1 MTTVYYRGRLSYSL
15 PKSFSWTNRRA
26 EPGGFF
32 SWSFVSFLPEK
43 NISFSWPASNGWHL
57 GVYWHCS
64 GGQNQE
70 AGWATWNM
78 RGSEEI
84 PHYYFGHGGLDDRKR
99 LVNHV
104 SQIRGFQTWYSKGND
119 WYNFWKKFTGKK
131 KKKYCQAFQQLSLA
145 PLLHLLFPATFSHT
159 FTPLAFSTCLLCPL
173 FFIIIVIV
181 TSFYA
186 ATTTKVTN
194 FIKLN
199 EAQLVPQPV

>member
-119 WYNFWKKFTGKK
+119 WYNFWKKFTEKK
-131 KKKYCQAFQQLSLA
+131 KIYIAKLYSNCLLHLYSTCFFQPRSLI
-145 PLLHLLFPATFSHT
+145 PLLHLLFPLVCYVHYS
-159 FTPLAFSTCLLCPL
+159 LL
-173 FFIIIVIV
+173 
-181 TSFYA
+181 
-186 ATTTKVTN
+186 
-194 FIKLN
+194 
-199 EAQLVPQPV
+199 

>member
-64 GGQNQE
+64 EGQNQE

-119 WYNFWKKFTGKK
+119 WYNFWKKFTEKK
-131 KKKYCQAFQQLSLA
+131 IYILPSFT
-145 PLLHLLFPATFSHT
+145 ATVSCT
-159 FTPLAFSTCLLCPL
+159 FTPLAFSSHVLSYLYSTCFFHLFAMSTILYYNSYCHFFLC
-173 FFIIIVIV
+173 
-181 TSFYA
+181 SNYN
-186 ATTTKVTN
+186 KGY
-194 FIKLN
+194 
-199 EAQLVPQPV
+199 